1 MRQLYCSLFGH
12 DFNETKQVTYHVK
25 EYTCKHCKTEVTNNG
40 TGGFTLLTPKYKEIN
55 SVLERIHTR
64 RLERRLQKPRVIK
77 KHQERSILE
86 PSMEFEF
93 PLV

>member
-12 DFNETKQVTYHVK
+12 DFNVTKKVTYHVK

-40 TGGFTLLTPKYKEIN
+40 HGGFTRLTPKYKEIN

-64 RLERRLQKPRVIK
+64 RLEKRIQQPTINR
-77 KHQERSILE
+77 HQENSNLE

-93 PLV
+93 PLG

>member
-12 DFNETKQVTYHVK
+12 DFNVSKQVTYHVK

-40 TGGFTLLTPKYKEIN
+40 KGGYTPLTPKFKEIN
-55 SVLERIHTR
+55 SVLERIHSR
-64 RLERRLQKPRVIK
+64 RLERRINKPRFIE
-77 KHQERSILE
+77 HQENSSLE
-86 PSMEFEF
+86 PLMEFEF